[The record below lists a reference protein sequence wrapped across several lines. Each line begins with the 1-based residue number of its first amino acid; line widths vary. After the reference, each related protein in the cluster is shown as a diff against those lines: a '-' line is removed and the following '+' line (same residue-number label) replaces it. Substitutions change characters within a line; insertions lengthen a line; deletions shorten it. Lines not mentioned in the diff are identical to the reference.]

1 MRGVAQHYPNRI
13 EALSVNPARFPPL
26 SIAVTGNPRHAIPP
40 HTIGRDRG
48 RRRARKRAVA
58 MATGRPKNERET
70 QTDRDKTHIL
80 YKRD

>member
-1 MRGVAQHYPNRI
+1 MRC
-13 EALSVNPARFPPL
+13 
-26 SIAVTGNPRHAIPP
+26 RHDRQFSTPD
-40 HTIGRDRG
+40 GRVHSRTL
-48 RRRARKRAVA
+48 A